1 MSDAAAATAAA
12 APASDAGTPEG
23 GPAAGVRV
31 EDWPASDDFLLREAV
46 EAGAALGAIA
56 RGILPFSQPR
66 TREEITERWR
76 ALLYDASVAL
86 PAARRMAQYALD
98 AKPRVAP
105 LPTSPEFRAQFSASR
120 ARSAAAGKAGDVG
133 EVDSSGEEKRAR
145 ESTRRTDADG
155 TNTSVREK
163 EADGS
168 DATRAGALPRFAD
181 AEAAVLEMPP
191 LPSAA
196 QPDPTARRRAK
207 AALAGSLRKIR
218 RLEASAQAATARAAS
233 ARDAV
238 GVLQGL
244 NATFYLRKRET
255 ALGRSTEDQK
265 VDVDLAEEGNA
276 GKVSRQQAFVKLRW
290 NGEFCLRNV
299 GRRPVWINGVAVES
313 GRRARLASH
322 ALIEVGG
329 MRLLFFPNPAA
340 VRAADPEPF

>member
-1 MSDAAAATAAA
+1 MSDAAAAPAA
-12 APASDAGTPEG
+12 DAGAPEG
-23 GPAAGVRV
+23 GPASSCVRV

-66 TREEITERWR
+66 TREEITARWR
-76 ALLYDASVAL
+76 ALLYDAHVAL
-86 PAARRMAQYALD
+86 PAARRMARYALD

-105 LPTSPEFRAQFSASR
+105 LPTSPEFRAQFEASSKPE
-120 ARSAAAGKAGDVG
+120 AT
-133 EVDSSGEEKRAR
+133 EVDSTRGTDAMDAQNTHQKTHNTDTKAKPGEEEERKAK
-145 ESTRRTDADG
+145 S
-155 TNTSVREK
+155 
-163 EADGS
+163 
-168 DATRAGALPRFAD
+168 PPHFAD

-196 QPDPTARRRAK
+196 QTDPGARRKAK
-207 AALAGSLRKIR
+207 AALAGALRKIR

-244 NATFYLRKRET
+244 NATFYLKKRET
-255 ALGRSTEDQK
+255 AIGRSTEDQR

-276 GKVSRQQAFVKLRW
+276 TKVSRQQAFVKLRW

-329 MRLLFFPNPAA
+329 MRLLFFPNPSA

>member
-1 MSDAAAATAAA
+1 MSDAAAATEAA
-12 APASDAGTPEG
+12 APAADAGPPEG
-23 GPAAGVRV
+23 GPAATKVRV

-66 TREEITERWR
+66 TREEITARWR
-76 ALLYDASVAL
+76 ALLYDANVAL

-105 LPTSPEFRAQFSASR
+105 LPTAEEFRAQFAAFARRAS
-120 ARSAAAGKAGDVG
+120 SGAGNAGAGGGG
-133 EVDSSGEEKRAR
+133 EVDSSGKDLVA
-145 ESTRRTDADG
+145 
-155 TNTSVREK
+155 NEK
-163 EADGS
+163 EEEEDVSNDRVVGPAVP
-168 DATRAGALPRFAD
+168 LPPFAD
-181 AEAAVLEMPP
+181 AEAAVFHMPP

-196 QPDPTARRRAK
+196 QMDPSARRRARS
-207 AALAGSLRKIR
+207 ALAASLRKIR

-238 GVLQGL
+238 GVLQGS
-244 NATFYLRKRET
+244 NATFYLKKRET
-255 ALGRSTEDQK
+255 ALGRSTDDQK
-265 VDVDLAEEGNA
+265 VDVDLSEEGNA
-276 GKVSRQQAFVKLRW
+276 TKVSRQQAFVKLRW

-313 GRRARLASH
+313 GQRARLASH

>member
-12 APASDAGTPEG
+12 APAADAGPPEG
-23 GPAAGVRV
+23 GPAATKVRV

-66 TREEITERWR
+66 TREEITARWR

-105 LPTSPEFRAQFSASR
+105 LPTAEEFRAQFAAFARRAS
-120 ARSAAAGKAGDVG
+120 SGAGNAGGGGGG
-133 EVDSSGEEKRAR
+133 EVDSSGKETTKEEEEEDVSNDRGVGPA
-145 ESTRRTDADG
+145 
-155 TNTSVREK
+155 VP
-163 EADGS
+163 
-168 DATRAGALPRFAD
+168 LQPFAD
-181 AEAAVLEMPP
+181 AEAAVFHMPP

-196 QPDPTARRRAK
+196 QMDPSARRRARS
-207 AALAGSLRKIR
+207 ALAASLRKIR

-238 GVLQGL
+238 GVLQGS
-244 NATFYLRKRET
+244 NATFYLKKRET
-255 ALGRSTEDQK
+255 ALGRSTDDQK
-265 VDVDLAEEGNA
+265 VDVDLSEEGNA
-276 GKVSRQQAFVKLRW
+276 TKVSRQQAFVKLRW

-313 GRRARLASH
+313 GQRARLASH

>member
-1 MSDAAAATAAA
+1 MSDAAAAPAA
-12 APASDAGTPEG
+12 DAGAPEG
-23 GPAAGVRV
+23 GPASSCVRV

-66 TREEITERWR
+66 TREEITARWR
-76 ALLYDASVAL
+76 ALLYDAHVAL
-86 PAARRMAQYALD
+86 PAARRMARYALD

-105 LPTSPEFRAQFSASR
+105 LPTSPEFRAQFEASSKPE
-120 ARSAAAGKAGDVG
+120 AT
-133 EVDSSGEEKRAR
+133 EVDSTRGTDAMDAQNTHQKTHNTDTKAKPGEEEERKAK
-145 ESTRRTDADG
+145 SP
-155 TNTSVREK
+155 
-163 EADGS
+163 
-168 DATRAGALPRFAD
+168 PRFAD

-196 QPDPTARRRAK
+196 QTDPGARRKAK
-207 AALAGSLRKIR
+207 AALAGALRKIR

-244 NATFYLRKRET
+244 NATFYLKKRET
-255 ALGRSTEDQK
+255 AIGRSTEDQR

-276 GKVSRQQAFVKLRW
+276 TKVSRQQAFVKLRW

-329 MRLLFFPNPAA
+329 MRLLFFPNPSA

>member
-1 MSDAAAATAAA
+1 MSDAAAAPAA
-12 APASDAGTPEG
+12 DAGAPEG
-23 GPAAGVRV
+23 GPASSCVRV

-66 TREEITERWR
+66 TREEITARWR
-76 ALLYDASVAL
+76 ALLYDAHVAL
-86 PAARRMAQYALD
+86 PAARRMARYALD

-105 LPTSPEFRAQFSASR
+105 LPTSPEFRAQFE
-120 ARSAAAGKAGDVG
+120 AAATEAT
-133 EVDSSGEEKRAR
+133 EVDSTRGTDAMDAQNMDAQKTHNTDTKAKPAGEE
-145 ESTRRTDADG
+145 EDTTRKAKK
-155 TNTSVREK
+155 SPP
-163 EADGS
+163 
-168 DATRAGALPRFAD
+168 PRFAD

-196 QPDPTARRRAK
+196 QTDPGARRKAK
-207 AALAGSLRKIR
+207 AALAGALRKIR

-244 NATFYLRKRET
+244 NATFYLKKRET
-255 ALGRSTEDQK
+255 AIGRSTEDQR

-276 GKVSRQQAFVKLRW
+276 TKVSRQQAFVKLRW

-329 MRLLFFPNPAA
+329 MRLLFFPNPSA

>member
-12 APASDAGTPEG
+12 APAADAGPPEG
-23 GPAAGVRV
+23 GPAATKVRV

-66 TREEITERWR
+66 TREEITARWR

-105 LPTSPEFRAQFSASR
+105 LPTGEEFRAQFAAFARRAS
-120 ARSAAAGKAGDVG
+120 SGAANAGAG
-133 EVDSSGEEKRAR
+133 EVDSSGKDLVANEK
-145 ESTRRTDADG
+145 
-155 TNTSVREK
+155 K
-163 EADGS
+163 EQEDVSNDRGVGPAVP
-168 DATRAGALPRFAD
+168 LPPFAD
-181 AEAAVLEMPP
+181 AEAAVFHMPP

-196 QPDPTARRRAK
+196 QMDRGASRRARL
-207 AALAGSLRKIR
+207 ALAASLRKIR

-238 GVLQGL
+238 GVLQGS
-244 NATFYLRKRET
+244 NKTFYLKKRET
-255 ALGRSTEDQK
+255 ALGRSTDDQK
-265 VDVDLAEEGNA
+265 VDVDLSEEGNA
-276 GKVSRQQAFVKLRW
+276 TKVSRQQAFVKLRW

-313 GRRARLASH
+313 GQRARLASH

>member
-12 APASDAGTPEG
+12 APAATK
-23 GPAAGVRV
+23 VRV

-66 TREEITERWR
+66 TREEITARWR

-105 LPTSPEFRAQFSASR
+105 LPTGEEFRAQFAAFAKRAS
-120 ARSAAAGKAGDVG
+120 SGAANAGGG
-133 EVDSSGEEKRAR
+133 EVDSSGKDLVANEK
-145 ESTRRTDADG
+145 
-155 TNTSVREK
+155 K
-163 EADGS
+163 EQEDVSNDRGVP
-168 DATRAGALPRFAD
+168 LPPFAD
-181 AEAAVLEMPP
+181 AEAAVFHMPP

-196 QPDPTARRRAK
+196 QVDRGASRRARL
-207 AALAGSLRKIR
+207 ALAASLRKIR

-238 GVLQGL
+238 GVLQGS
-244 NATFYLRKRET
+244 NKTFYLKKRET
-255 ALGRSTEDQK
+255 ALGRSTDDQK
-265 VDVDLAEEGNA
+265 VDVDLSEEGNA
-276 GKVSRQQAFVKLRW
+276 TKVSRQQAFVKLRW

-313 GRRARLASH
+313 GQRARLASH

>member
-66 TREEITERWR
+66 TREEITARWR
-76 ALLYDASVAL
+76 ALLYDARVAL
-86 PAARRMAQYALD
+86 PAARRMARYALD

-105 LPTSPEFRAQFSASR
+105 LPTSPEFRAQFE
-120 ARSAAAGKAGDVG
+120 AAAGRAAPDEAT
-133 EVDSSGEEKRAR
+133 EVDSTRGTDAMDAQNTHQNTHTKDTKATPGEEEERKAK
-145 ESTRRTDADG
+145 S
-155 TNTSVREK
+155 
-163 EADGS
+163 
-168 DATRAGALPRFAD
+168 LPRFAD

-196 QPDPTARRRAK
+196 QTDPGARRKAK
-207 AALAGSLRKIR
+207 AALAGALRKIR

-244 NATFYLRKRET
+244 NATFYLKKRET
-255 ALGRSTEDQK
+255 AIGRSTEDQR

-276 GKVSRQQAFVKLRW
+276 TKVSRQQAFVKLRW

-329 MRLLFFPNPAA
+329 MRLLFFPNPSA

>member
-1 MSDAAAATAAA
+1 MSDAAAATAEP
-12 APASDAGTPEG
+12 APAADAGAPEG
-23 GPAAGVRV
+23 GPAVGVRV

-66 TREEITERWR
+66 TREEITQRWR
-76 ALLYDASVAL
+76 ALLYDANVAL

-105 LPTSPEFRAQFSASR
+105 LPTSPEFRAQFLASR
-120 ARSAAAGKAGDVG
+120 RSSAAGKAGDAG
-133 EVDSSGEEKRAR
+133 NCEVNSSGKEKPPGGEENTNAK
-145 ESTRRTDADG
+145 EETRGDAD
-155 TNTSVREK
+155 
-163 EADGS
+163 A
-168 DATRAGALPRFAD
+168 DATKAHESALPRFAD
-181 AEAAVLEMPP
+181 AEAAALEMPP

-196 QPDPTARRRAK
+196 QIDPCARRRAK

-276 GKVSRQQAFVKLRW
+276 GKVSRQQAFIKLRW

>member
-1 MSDAAAATAAA
+1 MSDAAAAPAA
-12 APASDAGTPEG
+12 DAGAPEG
-23 GPAAGVRV
+23 GPASSCVRV

-66 TREEITERWR
+66 TREEITARWR
-76 ALLYDASVAL
+76 ALLYDARVAL
-86 PAARRMAQYALD
+86 PAARRMARYALD

-105 LPTSPEFRAQFSASR
+105 LPTSPEFRAQFE
-120 ARSAAAGKAGDVG
+120 AAAGRAAPEAT
-133 EVDSSGEEKRAR
+133 EVDSTRGTDAMDADTKTKETKAKPGEEEEGGRNAK
-145 ESTRRTDADG
+145 SP
-155 TNTSVREK
+155 
-163 EADGS
+163 
-168 DATRAGALPRFAD
+168 PRFAD

-196 QPDPTARRRAK
+196 QTDPGARRKAK
-207 AALAGSLRKIR
+207 AALAGALRKIR

-244 NATFYLRKRET
+244 NATFYLKKRET
-255 ALGRSTEDQK
+255 AVGRSTEDQR
-265 VDVDLAEEGNA
+265 VDVDLSEEGNA
-276 GKVSRQQAFVKLRW
+276 TKVSRQQAFVKLRW

>member
-1 MSDAAAATAAA
+1 MSDAAAATEAA
-12 APASDAGTPEG
+12 APAADAGPPEG
-23 GPAAGVRV
+23 GPAATKVRV

-66 TREEITERWR
+66 TREEITARWR

-105 LPTSPEFRAQFSASR
+105 LPTAEEFRAQFAAFARRAS
-120 ARSAAAGKAGDVG
+120 SGAGNAGAGGGG
-133 EVDSSGEEKRAR
+133 EVDSSGKDLVA
-145 ESTRRTDADG
+145 
-155 TNTSVREK
+155 NEK
-163 EADGS
+163 EEEEDVSNDRGVGPAVP
-168 DATRAGALPRFAD
+168 LPPFAD
-181 AEAAVLEMPP
+181 AEAAVFHMPP

-196 QPDPTARRRAK
+196 QMDPSARRRARS
-207 AALAGSLRKIR
+207 ALAASLRKIR

-238 GVLQGL
+238 GVLQGS
-244 NATFYLRKRET
+244 NATFYLKKRET
-255 ALGRSTEDQK
+255 ALGRSTDDQK
-265 VDVDLAEEGNA
+265 VDVDLSEEGNA
-276 GKVSRQQAFVKLRW
+276 TKVSRQQAFVKLRW

-313 GRRARLASH
+313 GQRARLASH

>member
-12 APASDAGTPEG
+12 APAATK
-23 GPAAGVRV
+23 VRV

-66 TREEITERWR
+66 TREEITARWR

-105 LPTSPEFRAQFSASR
+105 LPTGEEFRAQFAAFAKRAS
-120 ARSAAAGKAGDVG
+120 SGAANAGAG
-133 EVDSSGEEKRAR
+133 EVDSSGKDLVVNEK
-145 ESTRRTDADG
+145 
-155 TNTSVREK
+155 K
-163 EADGS
+163 EQEDVSNDRGVP
-168 DATRAGALPRFAD
+168 LPPFAD
-181 AEAAVLEMPP
+181 AEAAVFHMPP

-196 QPDPTARRRAK
+196 QVDRGASRRARL
-207 AALAGSLRKIR
+207 ALAASLRKIR

-238 GVLQGL
+238 GVLQGS
-244 NATFYLRKRET
+244 NKTFYLKKRET
-255 ALGRSTEDQK
+255 ALGRSTDDQK
-265 VDVDLAEEGNA
+265 VDVDLSEEGNA
-276 GKVSRQQAFVKLRW
+276 TKVSRQQAFVKLRW

-313 GRRARLASH
+313 GQRARLASH

>member
-1 MSDAAAATAAA
+1 MSDAAAAPGAA
-12 APASDAGTPEG
+12 APAGAAGPPEG
-23 GPAAGVRV
+23 GPAATKVRV

-66 TREEITERWR
+66 TREEITARWR

-105 LPTSPEFRAQFSASR
+105 LPTGEEFRAQFAAFAKRAS
-120 ARSAAAGKAGDVG
+120 SGAANAGGG
-133 EVDSSGEEKRAR
+133 EVDSSGKDLVVNEK
-145 ESTRRTDADG
+145 
-155 TNTSVREK
+155 K
-163 EADGS
+163 EQEDVSNDRGVGP
-168 DATRAGALPRFAD
+168 TVPLPPFAD
-181 AEAAVLEMPP
+181 AEAAVFHMPP

-196 QPDPTARRRAK
+196 QMDRGASRRARL
-207 AALAGSLRKIR
+207 ALAASLRKIR

-238 GVLQGL
+238 GVLQGS
-244 NATFYLRKRET
+244 NKTFYLKKRET
-255 ALGRSTEDQK
+255 ALGRSTDDQK
-265 VDVDLAEEGNA
+265 VDVDLSEEGNA
-276 GKVSRQQAFVKLRW
+276 TKVSRQQAFVKLRW

-313 GRRARLASH
+313 GQRARLASH

>member
-1 MSDAAAATAAA
+1 MSDAAAAPAA
-12 APASDAGTPEG
+12 DAGAPEG
-23 GPAAGVRV
+23 GPASSCVRV

-66 TREEITERWR
+66 TREEITARWR
-76 ALLYDASVAL
+76 ALLYDAHVAL
-86 PAARRMAQYALD
+86 PAARRMARYALD

-105 LPTSPEFRAQFSASR
+105 LPTSPEFRAQFEASSKPE
-120 ARSAAAGKAGDVG
+120 AT
-133 EVDSSGEEKRAR
+133 EVDSTRGTDAMDAQNMDAQKTHNTDTKAKPGEEEERKAKK
-145 ESTRRTDADG
+145 SP
-155 TNTSVREK
+155 
-163 EADGS
+163 
-168 DATRAGALPRFAD
+168 PRFAD

-196 QPDPTARRRAK
+196 QTDPGARRKAK
-207 AALAGSLRKIR
+207 AALAGALRKIR

-244 NATFYLRKRET
+244 NATFYLKKRET
-255 ALGRSTEDQK
+255 AIGRSTEDQR

-276 GKVSRQQAFVKLRW
+276 TKVSRQQAFVKLRW

-329 MRLLFFPNPAA
+329 MRLLFFPNPSA